1 MLSLSLSLTHKH
13 ILPPPFPPGKRKD
26 GATVAA
32 EINAVTTDQLAAL
45 ASKMLASNV
54 SVAAYGDVAFV
65 PSYPEIA
72 AALK

>member
-1 MLSLSLSLTHKH
+1 MRFFLFEK
-13 ILPPPFPPGKRKD
+13 
-26 GATVAA
+26 
-32 EINAVTTDQLAAL
+32 LAAL
-45 ASKMLASNV
+45 AAKMLASPV